1 MSILFLISSSTSLNS
16 FNHDP
21 ESRPQSGIMHP
32 GFFSV
37 QSRDGF
43 HNAGLAL
50 KGLGVSEKR
59 HEAMIH
65 MHAFPALHEG
75 VPHL

>member
-1 MSILFLISSSTSLNS
+1 
-16 FNHDP
+16 
-21 ESRPQSGIMHP
+21 MHP